1 MEKEKRKY
9 VCPLANGED
18 SWEAE
23 CELILKY
30 LCPFASMPHMRKNY
44 LSVPIPGRQRKLNN
58 NTLDFKGL

>member
-30 LCPFASMPHMRKNY
+30 LCPFASMPHMREAMEKELPECPY
-44 LSVPIPGRQRKLNN
+44 SWEAEEIK
-58 NTLDFKGL
+58 